1 MSATASRRLPSESF
15 LEGDARDIDVN
26 VDPVEQRAG
35 KALMLAAT
43 SARPSSAPPRPA
55 TFTPMNDASVSGKA
69 ARRSSI
75 VVRAQHRS
83 ERSFQEKKSL

>member
-26 VDPVEQRAG
+26 VDPVEQQAG

-43 SARPSSAPPRPA
+43 SARPSSAPWLPA
-55 TFTPMNDASVSGKA
+55 TFTPMNDASVSG
-69 ARRSSI
+69 RSAGSG
-75 VVRAQHRS
+75 
-83 ERSFQEKKSL
+83 